1 MNGAV
6 GSVTNKEG
14 REYTRR
20 HPRPLY
26 LRLQNQHGLI
36 VACYFNTLSLKVI
49 DCAAFG
55 GRKTKDQTQCQFHK

>member
-14 REYTRR
+14 RECAMRR
-20 HPRPLY
+20 LY
-26 LRLQNQHGLI
+26 LRLQHRLGLI
-36 VACYFNTLSLKVI
+36 VACYFNTSGPKVI

-55 GRKTKDQTQCQFHK
+55 GRKAKNQTQCQFHK